1 MIPKKPALG
10 LDPRVGTGFR
20 KRSCSNKELKRDDD
34 SKKSHLALRNRLPQ
48 DLARWLGS
56 IKRTQGALLDPPALR
71 RTHEMPAICR
81 DAMDTEALRRAVIGH
96 LDRIP
101 FGLRDD
107 DRQIGSDDSRVAGN
121 CDVGEPGEM
130 RKPARNRRLMVRAD
144 HLLRDGL
151 ASARARKRFPAVEHS
166 VFHPAR
172 RDMGI
177 APGVGARWMAR
188 NHIVDFEPVL
198 DGSDPLF
205 QTRVGRHLWLHC
217 NDAK

>member
-20 KRSCSNKELKRDDD
+20 KRACSNNGLKRDDD

-48 DLARWLGS
+48 DLPRWLGS
-56 IKRTQGALLDPPALR
+56 VKRTQGALLDPPALR

-81 DAMDTEALRRAVIGH
+81 DAMDAEALRRAVIGH

-107 DRQIGSDDSRVAGN
+107 NCQIGSDDSRVAGN

-130 RKPARNRRLMVRAD
+130 RKPARNRRLMVRAE
-144 HLLRDGL
+144 HLLGDGP
-151 ASARARKRFPAVEHS
+151 ASARARKRFPPVEHS

-177 APGVGARWMAR
+177 APDVGARWMAR
-188 NHIVDFEPVL
+188 DHVVDFEPVL
-198 DGSDPLF
+198 DGSYSFF
-205 QTRVGRHLWLHC
+205 QAAIARHFWLHC